1 MTEPRLLTQQA
12 LIAKLRDELG
22 VHVSSGTI
30 HRWVAAGM
38 PTSPACGKKPRFVW
52 TQVRAWVL
60 SQRTA
65 DPVVQGA
72 RDRAWKRRMKAV
84 S

>member
-1 MTEPRLLTQQA
+1 MSQRLLTQRA
-12 LIAKLRDELG
+12 LIARLREELG
-22 VHVSSGTI
+22 VHVGPYTI
-30 HRWVAAGM
+30 HDWIRAGM

-52 TQVRAWVL
+52 SQVRAWVL